1 MFDVENELFRFA
13 LIMTNLMK
21 LFLNVIIV
29 EFEIE
34 SFQKRVIRFND
45 DFENFNEYCI
55 VFENFEIRDN
65 VFDVLSKFLFMCELD
80 RVFKINNFEN

>member
-80 RVFKINNFEN
+80 RIFEINNFEN